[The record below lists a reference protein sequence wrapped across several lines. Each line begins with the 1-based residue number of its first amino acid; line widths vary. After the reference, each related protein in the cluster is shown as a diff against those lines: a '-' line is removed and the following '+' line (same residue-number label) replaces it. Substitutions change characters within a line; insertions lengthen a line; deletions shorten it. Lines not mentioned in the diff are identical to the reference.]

1 MWSKKRKC
9 MKLGKD
15 ESTQNDKH
23 VSTDSSLG
31 LAIGLSLGVLFGILM
46 DNIGAGMMFG
56 VATGLCSGN
65 IVSFLKCKKRINK
78 KK

>member
-1 MWSKKRKC
+1 

-15 ESTQNDKH
+15 ESKQNDKH
-23 VSTDSSLG
+23 VSTDSSLR
-31 LAIGLSLGVLFGILM
+31 LTIGLSLVVLFGILM

-56 VATGLCSGN
+56 VSIGLCSFS
-65 IVSFLKCKKRINK
+65 IVSLLNCKKRINK

>member
-1 MWSKKRKC
+1 M
-9 MKLGKD
+9 
-15 ESTQNDKH
+15 E
-23 VSTDSSLG
+23 

-46 DNIGAGMMFG
+46 DNIGTGMMFG
-56 VATGLCSGN
+56 AATGLCSGN

>member
-1 MWSKKRKC
+1 

-15 ESTQNDKH
+15 ESKQNDKH

-56 VATGLCSGN
+56 VATGHCSGI
-65 IVSFLKCKKRINK
+65 IVSFLKCKKK
-78 KK
+78 DK